1 MKIIRT
7 DYEILE
13 WHFQPKEQ
21 QTDKFKEVLHHLT
34 TENLFRA
41 HATDK
46 DKAIYTVITPVVGEH
61 RAHTLRGKI
70 QIFFYLEE
78 LPSNDTETLKNLVL
92 ENKTWIQAVCTS
104 LIILSWRTSH
114 LKIKPLRRNHLAC
127 LPRYNPD
134 AAFFQNRPDWAV
146 FLRLET
152 ILLSPLTDF

>member
-21 QTDKFKEVLHHLT
+21 QTDKFNEVLHHLT
-34 TENLFRA
+34 TENLFHA

-46 DKAIYTVITPVVGEH
+46 DKAVYTVITPVVGEH
-61 RAHTLRGKI
+61 RTHTLHGKI

-78 LPSNDTETLKNLVL
+78 LPSNDTETLENLVL

-104 LIILSWRTSH
+104 LINESMRQFAVRTPIGHIASYLVMENLT
-114 LKIKPLRRNHLAC
+114 LK
-127 LPRYNPD
+127 D
-134 AAFFQNRPDWAV
+134 
-146 FLRLET
+146 
-152 ILLSPLTDF
+152 

>member
-21 QTDKFKEVLHHLT
+21 QTDKFNEVLQHLT

-46 DKAIYTVITPVVGEH
+46 DKAIYTVITPVVGENH
-61 RAHTLRGKI
+61 AYTLHGRM

-78 LPSNDTETLKNLVL
+78 LPANDTATLKSLVL
-92 ENKTWIQAVCTS
+92 QNKTWIQAACTS
-104 LIILSWRTSH
+104 LINEAMRQFAARTPIGH
-114 LKIKPLRRNHLAC
+114 MAGYLVVEN
-127 LPRYNPD
+127 
-134 AAFFQNRPDWAV
+134 
-146 FLRLET
+146 
-152 ILLSPLTDF
+152 LTFEN